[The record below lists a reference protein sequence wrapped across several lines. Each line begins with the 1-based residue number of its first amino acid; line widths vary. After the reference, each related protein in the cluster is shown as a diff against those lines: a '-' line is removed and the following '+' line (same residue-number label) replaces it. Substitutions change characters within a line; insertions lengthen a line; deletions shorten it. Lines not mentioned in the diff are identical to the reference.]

1 LINSKIPRRYA
12 RALMSLGQEEGQYI
26 EYGQN
31 LQEFADFCSANDEF
45 FRVVSNQ
52 VFAVDDR
59 KKIIER
65 ILEKSSFSGM
75 VKNFLRLLM
84 DKKRIGAIKE
94 ITDHYSKLTDEI
106 SNITRA
112 QVITAQPLK
121 GDAVDR
127 LVLALK
133 ALTSKEVEIEVS
145 EDASIMG
152 GLIVKAGDLVLD
164 GSVKTQIEG
173 LRESLKRGEYN

>member
-52 VFAVDDR
+52 VFALDDR
-59 KKIIER
+59 KKIVER
-65 ILEKSSFSGM
+65 VLEKSSFSDM
-75 VKNFLRLLM
+75 VKNFLRLLL

-121 GDAVDR
+121 ADAVDR

-133 ALTSKEVEIEVS
+133 ALTSREVKIEVS

>member
-1 LINSKIPRRYA
+1 
-12 RALMSLGQEEGQYI
+12 MSLGQEEGQYV

-52 VFAVDDR
+52 VFAIDDR
-59 KKIIER
+59 RKIIEKV
-65 ILEKSSFSGM
+65 LEKSSFSDM
-75 VKNFLRLLM
+75 VKNFLRLVL
-84 DKKRIGAIKE
+84 DKNRIGAIKE
-94 ITDHYSKLTDEI
+94 ITDYYSKLTDEI

-112 QVITAQPLK
+112 EVITARPLK
-121 GDAVDR
+121 EDAVDR

-133 ALTSKEVEIEVS
+133 AITSKEVKIEVS

>member
-1 LINSKIPRRYA
+1 MINSKISKRYA
-12 RALMSLGQEEGQYI
+12 RALMSLGQEEGQYV

-52 VFAVDDR
+52 VFAIDDR
-59 KKIIER
+59 RKIIEKV
-65 ILEKSSFSGM
+65 LEKSSFSDM
-75 VKNFLRLLM
+75 VKNFLRLVL
-84 DKKRIGAIKE
+84 DKNRIGAIKE
-94 ITDHYSKLTDEI
+94 ITDYYSKLTDEI

-112 QVITAQPLK
+112 EVITARPLK
-121 GDAVDR
+121 EDAVDR

-133 ALTSKEVEIEVS
+133 AITSKEVKIEVS
-145 EDASIMG
+145 EDGSIVG
-152 GLIVKAGDLVLD
+152 GLIVEAGDLVLD

>member
-1 LINSKIPRRYA
+1 
-12 RALMSLGQEEGQYI
+12 
-26 EYGQN
+26 
-31 LQEFADFCSANDEF
+31 
-45 FRVVSNQ
+45 
-52 VFAVDDR
+52 
-59 KKIIER
+59 
-65 ILEKSSFSGM
+65 
-75 VKNFLRLLM
+75 M

>member
-12 RALMSLGQEEGQYI
+12 RSLMSLGQEEGQY
-26 EYGQN
+26 EVYGQN
-31 LQEFADFCSANDEF
+31 LQEFADFCAANDEF

-52 VFAVDDR
+52 VFAVEDR
-59 KKIIER
+59 KKIVER
-65 ILEKSSFSGM
+65 ILEKSSFPDM

-84 DKKRIGAIKE
+84 DKNRIGAIKD
-94 ITDHYSKLTDEI
+94 IMDHYSKLTDEI

-112 QVITAQPLK
+112 QVITAKPLK

-133 ALTSKEVEIEVS
+133 ALTSREIKIEVS

-164 GSVKTQIEG
+164 GSVKTQLEG

>member
-1 LINSKIPRRYA
+1 MIDSKMSRRYA
-12 RALMSLGQEEGQYI
+12 RALLSLGQEEGQYA

-52 VFAVDDR
+52 IFAIDDR
-59 KKIIER
+59 KKIVETV
-65 ILEKSSFSGM
+65 LEKSSFSHM
-75 VKNFLRLLM
+75 VKNFLRLLL
-84 DKKRIGAIKE
+84 DKNRIGLIKD

-112 QVITAQPLK
+112 EVITARPLK
-121 GDAVDR
+121 EDAVDR
-127 LVLALK
+127 LVQALK
-133 ALTSKEVEIEVS
+133 ALTSKDVEIEVS

-152 GLIVKAGDLVLD
+152 GLIVKAGGLVLD
-164 GSVKTQIEG
+164 GSVKTQLEG

>member
-1 LINSKIPRRYA
+1 MINSKIPRRYA
-12 RALMSLGQEEGQYI
+12 RALMSLGQEEGQYV

-31 LQEFADFCSANDEF
+31 LQEFSDFCAANDEF

-52 VFAVDDR
+52 VFALDDR
-59 KKIIER
+59 KKIIETV
-65 ILEKSSFSGM
+65 LEKSSFSDM
-75 VKNFLRLLM
+75 VKNFLRLLL
-84 DKKRIGAIKE
+84 DKDRIGAIKE
-94 ITDHYSKLTDEI
+94 ITDHYSELTDEI

-112 QVITAQPLK
+112 EVVTAVPLK
-121 GDAVDR
+121 EDAVDR
-127 LVLALK
+127 LVQALK
-133 ALTSKEVEIEVS
+133 ALTSKDVKINVS

-164 GSVKTQIEG
+164 GSVKTQLEG

>member
-1 LINSKIPRRYA
+1 MIDSKISRRYA
-12 RALMSLGQEEGQYI
+12 RALMSLGQEAGQYE

-31 LQEFADFCSANDEF
+31 LQEFVDFCSANDEF
-45 FRVVSNQ
+45 FQVVSNQ
-52 VFAVDDR
+52 VFAIDDR
-59 KKIIER
+59 KQVIEAV
-65 ILEKSSFSGM
+65 LEKSSFSDM
-75 VKNFLRLLM
+75 VKNFLRLVL
-84 DKKRIGAIKE
+84 DQNRIGAIEE

-112 QVITAQPLK
+112 KVISAQPLK

-133 ALTSKEVEIEVS
+133 ALTSKEVKIEVS